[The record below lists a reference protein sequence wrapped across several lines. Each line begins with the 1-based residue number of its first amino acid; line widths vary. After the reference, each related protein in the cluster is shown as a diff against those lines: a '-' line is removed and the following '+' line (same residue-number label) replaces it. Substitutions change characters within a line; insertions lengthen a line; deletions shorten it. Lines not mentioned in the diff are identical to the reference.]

1 MWTLALDF
9 HICPGSSDFSSGDRH
24 SDAEYAALMRRP
36 RAGGGWPAIWYTLT
50 KSREAGG
57 VLRMWRAMRT
67 RNACKTCALGM
78 GGQKGGMVNEAGHF
92 PEVCKKS
99 LQAMAADMGGAISSE
114 FWADHD
120 FDALRALSPRELE
133 GLGRIVHP
141 LHAGP
146 MDDRYR
152 PIAWSQA
159 MDRLVD
165 QLKSTPPERTFF
177 YFSGRSSNEAAFLLQ
192 LLARLHGTNNVN
204 NCSYYCHQ
212 ASGVGLASVTGSGTA
227 TITLDD
233 VDQCDLL
240 FLIGGNPA
248 SNHPRFMRSLM
259 ELKRRRGRVVVVNPM
274 RELGLVRFKVPS
286 DVRSLLFGTR
296 IADEYLMPRIG
307 SDIAVLAGIAKAT
320 IALGGVAESFVTA
333 HCEGWDAWRGWVEGL
348 AWDDLESACGV
359 PRRDLERIA
368 ALYAESERTI
378 FAWTMGITH
387 HEHGVAN
394 VQTIGG
400 LAMLRGML
408 GRPGA
413 GLLPLRGHS
422 NVQGVGSVGVT
433 PVLKPPILA
442 GLERKLEVE
451 LPKTPGLDTM
461 ACMEAA
467 ERGEI
472 DLAVCLGGNLF
483 GSNPDSA
490 FASRALRNVPLVVQL
505 STTTNTGHCCGLGRE
520 TLVLPVLARDEESQ
534 LTTQESMFNFVRISD
549 GGPARHDG
557 PRGEVDLVC
566 ELGERVVGNEP
577 VDWTAMR
584 DHDAVRSLIAEVVP
598 GYGAIAEVGASKQ
611 EFTIDGRI
619 FHEPSFPTESGRAR
633 FHLADMPSFELEPDE
648 LVVMTVRSEGQFN
661 TVVYE
666 EEDLYRG
673 QDRRDVILMNPDD
686 MQRHGLSADDP
697 VEVTTAIGSLRVL
710 ARPFEIARGCAAMY
724 YPEANILVPRTL
736 DGASKTP
743 AFKSVRVRIRAL
755 EATNG

>member
-1 MWTLALDF
+1 
-9 HICPGSSDFSSGDRH
+9 
-24 SDAEYAALMRRP
+24 MRAP
-36 RAGGGWPAIWYTLT
+36 SAAGGFPAIWYTL
-50 KSREAGG
+50 KKGREAGG
-57 VLRMWRAMRT
+57 LLRLWKAMRT

-78 GGQKGGMVNEAGHF
+78 GGQAGGMVNESGHF

-99 LQAMAADMGGAISSE
+99 LQAMVADMGGAITPE

-120 FDALRALSPRELE
+120 FASLRSLSPRELE
-133 GLGRIVHP
+133 SLGRIVHP

-146 MDDRYR
+146 LDDRYR
-152 PIAWSQA
+152 TISWSQA
-159 MDRLVD
+159 MDRLVE
-165 QLKSTPPERTFF
+165 QLRKTPPERTFF

-192 LLARLHGTNNVN
+192 VFARLHGTNNVN

-233 VDQCDLL
+233 VDHADLL

-259 ELKRRRGRVVVVNPM
+259 ELKRRRGKVVVVNPM

-286 DVRSLLFGTR
+286 DVRSLLFGTD

-307 SDIAVLAGIAKAT
+307 GDIAVLAGIAKAT
-320 IALGGVAESFVTA
+320 MAIGAVAESFVTD
-333 HCEGWDAWRGWVEGL
+333 HCDGWDAWRSWVEGL
-348 AWDDLESACGV
+348 AWADLEAASGV
-359 PRRDLERIA
+359 TRAELERVAEMYA
-368 ALYAESERTI
+368 ASERTI

-387 HEHGVAN
+387 HEHGVEN
-394 VQTIGG
+394 VQTIAG

-433 PVLKPPILA
+433 PVLKPSILKA
-442 GLERKLEVE
+442 LEARLGVE

-490 FASRALRNVPLVVQL
+490 FASKALRNIPLVVQL

-520 TLVLPVLARDEESQ
+520 TLVLPVRARDEESQ
-534 LTTQESMFNFVRISD
+534 ATTQESMFNFVRISD
-549 GGPARHDG
+549 GGPARHEG

-566 ELGERVVGNEP
+566 ELGERVLGTSGAGQGA

-598 GYGAIAEVGASKQ
+598 GYGAIAEVGATKR

-619 FHEPSFPTESGRAR
+619 FHDPTFPTESGRAR
-633 FHLADMPSFELEPDE
+633 FHVVEVPSSRLAPDE
-648 LVVMTVRSEGQFN
+648 LALMTVRSEGQFN

-666 EEDLYRG
+666 DEDLYRG
-673 QDRRDVILMNPDD
+673 QDRRDVILMHPED
-686 MQRHGLSADDP
+686 MAARGLAADDP
-697 VEVTTAIGSLRVL
+697 VEVSSNLGTMRVL

-743 AFKSVRVRIRAL
+743 AFKNVRVRVA
-755 EATNG
+755 AVG

>member
-1 MWTLALDF
+1 
-9 HICPGSSDFSSGDRH
+9 
-24 SDAEYAALMRRP
+24 
-36 RAGGGWPAIWYTLT
+36 
-50 KSREAGG
+50 
-57 VLRMWRAMRT
+57 MWRAMRT

-78 GGQKGGMVNEAGHF
+78 GGQRGGMVNESGHF

-99 LQAMAADMGGAISSE
+99 LQAMAADMGGAIPSTFWSE
-114 FWADHD
+114 HGFEE
-120 FDALRALSPRELE
+120 LRRLSPRELE
-133 GLGRIVHP
+133 GLGRLVEP

-146 MDDRYR
+146 LDDRYR
-152 PIAWSQA
+152 PIVWSDA
-159 MDRLVD
+159 MDMLVD
-165 QLKSTPPERTFF
+165 RLRGTSPDRTFF
-177 YFSGRSSNEAAFLLQ
+177 YFSGRSSNEAAFLHQ
-192 LLARLHGTNNVN
+192 LFARLYGTNNVN

-227 TITLDD
+227 TITLED

-259 ELKRRRGRVVVVNPM
+259 ELKRRRGKVIVINPM
-274 RELGLVRFKVPS
+274 KELGLVRFKVPS
-286 DVRSLLFGTR
+286 DVRSLFFGTD

-307 SDIAVLAGIAKAT
+307 SDIAVMAGIAKAT
-320 IALGGVAESFVTA
+320 IDLGAHAEGFVTE
-333 HCEGWDAWRGWVEGL
+333 HCEGWAAWRNWVEDL
-348 AWDDLESACGV
+348 AWTDLEAACGV
-359 PRRDLERIA
+359 SRADLERVA
-368 ALYAESERTI
+368 ALYAASERTI

-394 VQTIGG
+394 VQSIGG

-442 GLERKLEVE
+442 GLERKLSHRM
-451 LPKTPGLDTM
+451 PRTPGLDTM

-467 ERGEI
+467 DRGEI
-472 DLAVCLGGNLF
+472 DVAVCLGGNLF

-490 FASRALRNVPLVVQL
+490 FASRALRKIGLVVQL

-520 TLVLPVLARDEESQ
+520 TLVLPVRARDEESQ
-534 LTTQESMFNFVRISD
+534 LTTQESMFNFVRVSD
-549 GGPARHDG
+549 GGPARHEG
-557 PRGEVDLVC
+557 PRGEVDIVC
-566 ELGERVVGNEP
+566 EIGDRVVGNEP
-577 VDWTAMR
+577 LDWNAMR
-584 DHDAVRSLIAEVVP
+584 DHDAVRDLIAEVVP
-598 GYGAIAEVGASKQ
+598 GYGGITEVGKHRR

-633 FHLADMPSFELEPDE
+633 FHVVDVPSSTLDSDE
-648 LVVMTVRSEGQFN
+648 LILMTVRSEGQFN

-673 QDRRDVILMNPDD
+673 QERRDVILMNPDD
-686 MQRHGLSADDP
+686 LRERGLVRDQL
-697 VEVTTAIGSLRVL
+697 VEVSNGTGSLRALV
-710 ARPFEIARGCAAMY
+710 RPFEIARGGAAMY

-743 AFKSVRVRIRAL
+743 AFKNVRVRIRAV
-755 EATNG
+755 

>member
-1 MWTLALDF
+1 
-9 HICPGSSDFSSGDRH
+9 
-24 SDAEYAALMRRP
+24 MRRP
-36 RAGGGWPAIWYTLT
+36 RAGGGWPAILYTLA

-57 VLRMWRAMRT
+57 LVRMWRAMRT

-78 GGQKGGMVNEAGHF
+78 GGQRGGMVNESGHF

-99 LQAMAADMGGAISSE
+99 LQAMAADMNGAITPD
-114 FWADHD
+114 FWAGHD
-120 FDALRALSPRELE
+120 FEHLRSLTPRELE
-133 GLGRIVHP
+133 RLGRIVDP
-141 LHAGP
+141 LLAGP
-146 MDDRYR
+146 LDDRYR
-152 PIAWSQA
+152 TIDWTEA

-165 QLKSTPPERTFF
+165 RLRDTPPERTFF

-192 LLARLHGTNNVN
+192 LFARLHGTNNVN

-212 ASGVGLASVTGSGTA
+212 ASGVGLSSVTGSGTA
-227 TITLDD
+227 TVTLED
-233 VDQCDLL
+233 VDHCDLL

-259 ELKRRRGRVVVVNPM
+259 SLKRRRGGVVVINPM

-286 DVRSLLFGTR
+286 DVRSLFFGTD

-307 SDIAVLAGIAKAT
+307 SDIAVLAGIAKGVL
-320 IALGGVAESFVTA
+320 ALGAVADPFVNRR
-333 HCEGWDAWRGWVEGL
+333 CEGWEAWQDWIEGL
-348 AWDDLESACGV
+348 RWTDLEAACGV
-359 PRRDLERIA
+359 PRADLERVA
-368 ALYAESERTI
+368 ERYASSERTI

-394 VQTIGG
+394 VQTIAG

-433 PVLKPPILA
+433 PVLKPSILSA
-442 GLERKLEVE
+442 LERELAVE
-451 LPKTPGLDTM
+451 FPKVPGLDTM

-472 DLAVCLGGNLF
+472 DLAICLGGNLF

-490 FASRALRNVPLVVQL
+490 FASRALRNIPLVVQL

-534 LTTQESMFNFVRISD
+534 PTTQESMFNFVRVSD
-549 GGPARHDG
+549 GGPQRHEG

-566 ELGERVVGNEP
+566 ELGERVLGDAP
-577 VDWTAMR
+577 LDWTAMR
-584 DHDAVRSLIAEVVP
+584 DHDAVRALIAEVVP
-598 GYGAIAEVGASKQ
+598 GYGAIADVGSSRN
-611 EFTIDGRI
+611 EFTIDGRV
-619 FHEPSFPTESGRAR
+619 FHEPDFPTESGRAR
-633 FHLADMPSFELEPDE
+633 FHVVDLPSVRPESDE
-648 LVVMTVRSEGQFN
+648 LSLMTVRSEGQFN

-666 EEDLYRG
+666 DEDLYRG
-673 QDRRDVILMNPDD
+673 QERRDVILMNPDD
-686 MQRHGLSADDP
+686 LRERGLEPDEP
-697 VEVTTAIGSLRVL
+697 VEVVNDLGSMRVL

-724 YPEANILVPRTL
+724 YPEANLLVPRAL
-736 DGASKTP
+736 DGASRTP
-743 AFKSVRVRIRAL
+743 AFKNVRVRVRAVS
-755 EATNG
+755 AVAP

>member
-1 MWTLALDF
+1 
-9 HICPGSSDFSSGDRH
+9 
-24 SDAEYAALMRRP
+24 MRRP
-36 RAGGGWPAIWYTLT
+36 KAGGGWPAILYTLT

-57 VLRMWRAMRT
+57 LFRMWRAMRT

-78 GGQKGGMVNEAGHF
+78 GGQKGGMVNESGHF

-99 LQAMAADMGGAISSE
+99 LQAMAADMGGAITPE
-114 FWADHD
+114 FWAENS
-120 FDALRALSPRELE
+120 FDKLRALTPRELE
-133 GLGRIVHP
+133 RLGRIVDP
-141 LHAGP
+141 IHAGP
-146 MDDRYR
+146 MDDRFR
-152 PIAWSQA
+152 AIDWSTA
-159 MDRLVD
+159 MDTLVERLRR
-165 QLKSTPPERTFF
+165 TPPERTFF

-192 LLARLHGTNNVN
+192 LFARLYGTNNVN

-227 TITLDD
+227 TITLED

-259 ELKRRRGRVVVVNPM
+259 ELKRRRGKVVVINPM
-274 RELGLVRFKVPS
+274 KELGLVRFKVPS
-286 DVRSLLFGTR
+286 DVRSLFFGTD

-307 SDIAVLAGIAKAT
+307 SDIAVIAGIAKAT
-320 IALGGVAESFVTA
+320 IGLGAQAEEFVTE
-333 HCEGWDAWRGWVEGL
+333 HCEGWAAWRNWVEDL
-348 AWDDLESACGV
+348 AWTDLEAACGV
-359 PRRDLERIA
+359 SRADLERVA
-368 ALYAESERTI
+368 ALYAASERTI

-394 VQTIGG
+394 VQSIGG

-442 GLERKLEVE
+442 GLERKLSHQM
-451 LPKTPGLDTM
+451 PRTSGLDTM

-467 ERGEI
+467 DRGEI
-472 DLAVCLGGNLF
+472 DVAVCLGGNLF

-490 FASRALRNVPLVVQL
+490 FASRALRKIGLVVQL

-520 TLVLPVLARDEESQ
+520 TLVLPVRARDEESQ
-534 LTTQESMFNFVRISD
+534 LTTQESMFNFVRVSD
-549 GGPARHDG
+549 GGPARHEG

-577 VDWTAMR
+577 LDWNAMR
-584 DHDAVRSLIAEVVP
+584 EHDAVRDLIAEVVP
-598 GYGAIAEVGASKQ
+598 GYGGITEVGEHKR

-633 FHLADMPSFELEPDE
+633 FHVVDVPSSTLDSDE
-648 LVVMTVRSEGQFN
+648 LILMTVRSEGQFN

-673 QDRRDVILMNPDD
+673 QERRDVILMNPDD
-686 MQRHGLSADDP
+686 LRERGLVRDQL
-697 VEVTTAIGSLRVL
+697 VEVSNGTGSLRVL
-710 ARPFEIARGCAAMY
+710 VRPFEIARGGAAMY

-743 AFKSVRVRIRAL
+743 AFKSVRVRIRAV
-755 EATNG
+755 

>member
-1 MWTLALDF
+1 
-9 HICPGSSDFSSGDRH
+9 
-24 SDAEYAALMRRP
+24 MRAP
-36 RAGGGWPAIWYTLT
+36 SAGGGFPAILYTW
-50 KSREAGG
+50 KKAREAGG
-57 VLRMWRAMRT
+57 IGRLWKAMRT

-78 GGQKGGMVNEAGHF
+78 GGQAGGMVNESGHF

-99 LQAMAADMGGAISSE
+99 LQAMVADMGGAITPE

-133 GLGRIVHP
+133 SLGRIVHP

-146 MDDRYR
+146 LDDRYR
-152 PIAWSQA
+152 PIEWSAA
-159 MDRLVD
+159 MDRLVE
-165 QLKSTPPERTFF
+165 QLKRTPPERTFF

-192 LLARLHGTNNVN
+192 LFARLHGTNNVN

-233 VDQCDLL
+233 VDHCDLL

-259 ELKRRRGRVVVVNPM
+259 ELKRRRGKVVVVNPM

-286 DVRSLLFGTR
+286 DVRSLLFGTD

-320 IALGGVAESFVTA
+320 IALGKMAESFVA
-333 HCEGWDAWRGWVEGL
+333 DHCEGWDAWRNWVEDL
-348 AWDDLESACGV
+348 SWPDLEAACGV
-359 PRRDLERIA
+359 ARTDLERIA

-442 GLERKLEVE
+442 ALERTLEVE

-467 ERGEI
+467 DRGEI

-534 LTTQESMFNFVRISD
+534 PTTQESMFNFVRVSD
-549 GGPARHDG
+549 GGAARHEG
-557 PRGEVDLVC
+557 PRG
-566 ELGERVVGNEP
+566 
-577 VDWTAMR
+577 
-584 DHDAVRSLIAEVVP
+584 
-598 GYGAIAEVGASKQ
+598 
-611 EFTIDGRI
+611 
-619 FHEPSFPTESGRAR
+619 
-633 FHLADMPSFELEPDE
+633 
-648 LVVMTVRSEGQFN
+648 
-661 TVVYE
+661 
-666 EEDLYRG
+666 
-673 QDRRDVILMNPDD
+673 
-686 MQRHGLSADDP
+686 
-697 VEVTTAIGSLRVL
+697 
-710 ARPFEIARGCAAMY
+710 
-724 YPEANILVPRTL
+724 
-736 DGASKTP
+736 
-743 AFKSVRVRIRAL
+743 
-755 EATNG
+755 

>member
-1 MWTLALDF
+1 
-9 HICPGSSDFSSGDRH
+9 
-24 SDAEYAALMRRP
+24 MRAP
-36 RAGGGWPAIWYTLT
+36 TAAGGFPAIWYTL
-50 KSREAGG
+50 KKGREAGG
-57 VLRMWRAMRT
+57 FLRLWKAMRS

-78 GGQKGGMVNEAGHF
+78 GGQAGGMVNESGHF

-99 LQAMAADMGGAISSE
+99 LQAMVADMGGAITPE

-120 FDALRALSPRELE
+120 FASLRSLSPRELE
-133 GLGRIVHP
+133 SLGRIVHP

-146 MDDRYR
+146 LDDRYR
-152 PIAWSQA
+152 TIEWSAA
-159 MDRLVD
+159 MDRLVE
-165 QLKSTPPERTFF
+165 QLKRTPPERTFF

-192 LLARLHGTNNVN
+192 LFARLHGTNNVN

-227 TITLDD
+227 TITLED
-233 VDQCDLL
+233 VDRCDLL

-286 DVRSLLFGTR
+286 DVRSLLFGTD

-307 SDIAVLAGIAKAT
+307 GDIAVLAGIAKAT
-320 IALGGVAESFVTA
+320 MAVGAVDERFVAN
-333 HCEGWDAWRGWVEGL
+333 HCDGWDAWRDWVEGL
-348 AWDDLESACGV
+348 SWSELESACGV
-359 PRRDLERIA
+359 ARRDVERVA
-368 ALYAESERTI
+368 AMYAASERTI

-387 HEHGVAN
+387 HTHGVAN
-394 VQTIGG
+394 VQTIAG

-433 PVLKPPILA
+433 PVLKPAIMA
-442 GLERKLEVE
+442 ALERRLGVE

-472 DLAVCLGGNLF
+472 DLAICLGGNLF
-483 GSNPDSA
+483 GSNPDAA
-490 FASRALRNVPLVVQL
+490 FASRALRKVGLVVHL

-520 TLVLPVLARDEESQ
+520 TMVLPVLARDEESQ
-534 LTTQESMFNFVRISD
+534 ATTQESMFNFVRVSD
-549 GGPARHDG
+549 GGPSRHEG

-566 ELGERVVGNEP
+566 ELGERVLGERVVGNAP
-577 VDWTAMR
+577 LDWTAMR
-584 DHDAVRSLIAEVVP
+584 DHDAVRGLIADVVP
-598 GYGAIAEVGASKQ
+598 GYGPIADAGRERR

-619 FHEPSFPTESGRAR
+619 FHDPTFPTESGRAR
-633 FHLADMPSFELEPDE
+633 FQVVDLPTMELGPDE
-648 LVVMTVRSEGQFN
+648 LLLMTVRSEGQFN

-666 EEDLYRG
+666 DEDLYRG
-673 QDRRDVILMNPDD
+673 QDRRDIILMHPDD
-686 MQRHGLSADDP
+686 LDALGIAADES
-697 VEVTTAIGSLRVL
+697 VEVTSTTGSLRVI

-724 YPEANILVPRTL
+724 YPEANILVSRAL
-736 DGASKTP
+736 DGSSRTP
-743 AFKSVRVRIRAL
+743 AFKSVRVRVRGRAG
-755 EATNG
+755 TGNGIGSGSRSGSWAWA

>member
-1 MWTLALDF
+1 
-9 HICPGSSDFSSGDRH
+9 
-24 SDAEYAALMRRP
+24 MRAP
-36 RAGGGWPAIWYTLT
+36 SAGGGFPAILYTW
-50 KSREAGG
+50 KKAREAGG
-57 VLRMWRAMRT
+57 IGRLWKAMRT

-78 GGQKGGMVNEAGHF
+78 GGQAGGMVNETGHF

-99 LQAMAADMGGAISSE
+99 LQAMVADMGGAITPG

-133 GLGRIVHP
+133 SLGRIVHP

-146 MDDRYR
+146 LDDRYR
-152 PIAWSQA
+152 PIEWSAA
-159 MDRLVD
+159 MDRLVE
-165 QLKSTPPERTFF
+165 QLKKTPPERTFF

-192 LLARLHGTNNVN
+192 LFARLHGTNNVN

-233 VDQCDLL
+233 VDHCDLL

-259 ELKRRRGRVVVVNPM
+259 ELKRRRGKVVVVNPM

-286 DVRSLLFGTR
+286 DVRSLLFGTD

-320 IALGGVAESFVTA
+320 IALGAVAESFVA
-333 HCEGWDAWRGWVEGL
+333 DHCEGWDAWRNWVEDL
-348 AWDDLESACGV
+348 AWPDLEAACGV
-359 PRRDLERIA
+359 ARTDLERIA

-442 GLERKLEVE
+442 ALERTLEVE

-534 LTTQESMFNFVRISD
+534 PTTQESMFNFVRVSD
-549 GGPARHDG
+549 GGPARHEG

-577 VDWTAMR
+577 LDWTAMR
-584 DHDAVRSLIAEVVP
+584 DHDAVRDLIAKVVP
-598 GYGAIAEVGASKQ
+598 GYGAIADVGRSRQ
-611 EFTIDGRI
+611 EFVIDGRI
-619 FHEPSFPTESGRAR
+619 FHDPTFPTESGRAR
-633 FHLADMPSFELEPDE
+633 FHPVELPSFELESDE

-666 EEDLYRG
+666 DEDLYRG
-673 QDRRDVILMNPDD
+673 QDRRDIILMHPDD
-686 MQRHGLSADDP
+686 MEDRGFAVDDL
-697 VEVTTAIGSLRVL
+697 VEVTTSIGSLRVH

-743 AFKSVRVRIRAL
+743 AFKSVRVRVRAA
-755 EATNG
+755 EPVGVSSSP